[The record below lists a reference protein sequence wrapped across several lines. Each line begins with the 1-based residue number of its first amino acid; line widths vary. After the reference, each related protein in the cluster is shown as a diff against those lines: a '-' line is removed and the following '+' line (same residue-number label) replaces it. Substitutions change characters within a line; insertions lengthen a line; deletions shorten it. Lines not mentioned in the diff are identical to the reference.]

1 MIVSLSLPAFTALQL
16 PDVVSIRQLRWLY
29 IQSDCHEAQQKA
41 LMPSC
46 GCCCVRISCR
56 LKCWCGSTAC
66 FNVARFALHPVIR
79 DKQVHLWVLYSPYMT
94 LQDSIRLH
102 LVIDCDRAAGME
114 FVQAFRDMINTVGA
128 FGNGYKRPSA
138 FRIANSLLQ
147 TEYERVSNL
156 VEECED

>member
-1 MIVSLSLPAFTALQL
+1 MFVSLISPAFTALQL
-16 PDVVSIRQLRWLY
+16 PVVSIRQVRWLY
-29 IQSDCHEAQQKA
+29 FQSDCHEAQQKA

-46 GCCCVRISCR
+46 GCCVRISCR
-56 LKCWCGSTAC
+56 LKYWFGSTAC

-94 LQDSIRLH
+94 LQDSLRLH

-128 FGNGYKRPSA
+128 FGNGYKPPSA
-138 FRIANSLLQ
+138 LSLYASCVLQ
-147 TEYERVSNL
+147 CFTVPGLQYGRWRPV
-156 VEECED
+156 